1 MGALVSAAEQAA
13 QLAHSAVGGLPS
25 AVELPPLGVA
35 RFRIGQLARVAGCV
49 ALSFGVAAC
58 GSGSGGSSGASGV
71 AADNGAGGAPQ
82 VPGTAGSFGG
92 TYRVPVSAELAAAAT
107 FDVPELTWTVNG
119 TAASLSYDLPRALV
133 GIPLRV
139 DFTGPYDPATGQAR
153 LVGAAGTADCT
164 VTATSVSCAETMR
177 GLLPIAGDLA
187 VVAQL
192 AATYPGPPSD
202 RASVATQVM
211 GDPIGIALID
221 LGRPGV
227 PEVPEPVEV
236 GSGKKP

>member
-1 MGALVSAAEQAA
+1 
-13 QLAHSAVGGLPS
+13 
-25 AVELPPLGVA
+25 
-35 RFRIGQLARVAGCV
+35 
-49 ALSFGVAAC
+49 
-58 GSGSGGSSGASGV
+58 V
-71 AADNGAGGAPQ
+71 AADGAGGATQ
-82 VPGTAGSFGG
+82 APGVSGSFGG
-92 TYRVPVSAELAAAAT
+92 TYRVPVSAALAAAAT

-119 TAASLSYDLPRALV
+119 TTASLSYNLPRALV
-133 GIPLRV
+133 GIALRV

-153 LVGAAGTADCT
+153 LVGAAGTADCV
-164 VTATSVSCAETMR
+164 VTATSVSCTETMR

-192 AATYPGPPSD
+192 AATYPGPPAD
-202 RASVATQVM
+202 RTSVATQFM
-211 GDPIGIALID
+211 GDPIGIATID